1 MSLGGGIWEDLFLG
15 RGAEGRN
22 SAAFMMMIW

>member
-1 MSLGGGIWEDLFLG
+1 MCLWGGGIWEDIVLG

-22 SAAFMMMIW
+22 SAAFMMIW